1 MYRGRRLISTSP
13 QLPVVEEPQGVKEK
27 HRIRFLCWNVGGLS
41 DVLFTEL
48 QQWLEKPANQHI
60 KIITLQETHWD
71 FSGDWTTSKWHFCH
85 SATGRKGSGGI
96 LIGIRSDL
104 ASAQDI
110 RWSEAEPGRLLQ
122 QVRCFLEKQ
131 QMDVVG
137 FYQFAFLQKAGMTEH
152 IMTQRR
158 QLTNKLDAL
167 LASLPARSQILLGGD
182 FNTSLSRESGIC
194 GYGLLDRELSD
205 KERQDQGRL
214 MQVLQR
220 HKLTALNTW
229 GKKKTAATYVHAKG
243 GSQIDYV
250 CARRAVV
257 DGIAKSTKPVDTE
270 MAGWRTTGHKLLL
283 GSIPHRWTPWKRS
296 RKALKIDPGKEGDDT
311 RLREHLSSSVPC
323 SIMQLRDAVHLAGGV
338 APDRV
343 VRPELSPVAM
353 DIRTCWQ
360 LRRKVRVAQTLLGA
374 GFIFVFRYFRQRLA
388 YMKAHRAL
396 KKALRARKR
405 QRLLDMLQQA
415 EMAAKRHDVRGLY
428 GVVNLLCPNKHRQR
442 IRLRDAAGQLMSGL
456 EDCRALAEYAR
467 GLFMAPD
474 SDPLPLLKVST
485 DMLRLERWQ
494 RAAQQLKAEKAAPYG
509 TPPLR
514 NWKQHS
520 QVIAPLLHKTAVQ
533 ALCRDDPCIPLE
545 WTEVQLAWLAKPKK
559 CEYAGESEDGGLMSG
574 DTKMFMSVLKEATH
588 GYVMAGL
595 LEVPQFA
602 YRQLSSTI
610 DALLRGSQHCAMVR
624 ALTGQVNTDVATR
637 LAIGEV
643 PEITGGLMISRLDL
657 AKAFDCMPFGV
668 MYTSLREIGIP
679 DELARL
685 VVETHRQ
692 STCVVRHSG
701 TSIRISMKRGL
712 RQGCPLAPS
721 VFTAWTISLCR
732 MLGSEWCREHA
743 SLFADD
749 VHGHWIIRTCEQFQ
763 LARLSALKLIEAL
776 HRSGMKV
783 SYDKSEAVLL
793 LRGRAA
799 TGLKQKFVPWSKDK
813 YVLLLGTDSC
823 TGREVMLPVTDK
835 LEYLG
840 AVLSYGPMES
850 QTVQARAAKAWSN
863 FTKLGPVLRTS
874 SSFSTR
880 QKLRVFQ
887 ACVVPALLY
896 GIIGVGITAAS
907 LRLVQSTFSR
917 MLRKIL
923 RIHEHGVSNEEVLQ
937 RAGLQPVEQLRSLL
951 QGKARAL
958 AVDGHQSIA
967 LREPAQ
973 HRLKDIENELHRI
986 EHLPKAGLIEI
997 DKTGEAVICPQ
1008 CGLEFHNQ
1016 KSLEAHYTAKHAHV
1030 HRDART
1036 SFDRR
1041 EHTLFG
1047 LPQCR
1052 LCRQTL
1058 YDWASMERHITEGRC
1073 PRLKQAAAQGR
1084 SISDVMQQ
1092 VLQDEKFRHPSPL
1105 RRS

>member
-1 MYRGRRLISTSP
+1 M
-13 QLPVVEEPQGVKEK
+13 
-27 HRIRFLCWNVGGLS
+27 
-41 DVLFTEL
+41 
-48 QQWLEKPANQHI
+48 
-60 KIITLQETHWD
+60 
-71 FSGDWTTSKWHFCH
+71 
-85 SATGRKGSGGI
+85 
-96 LIGIRSDL
+96 
-104 ASAQDI
+104 
-110 RWSEAEPGRLLQ
+110 
-122 QVRCFLEKQ
+122 
-131 QMDVVG
+131 
-137 FYQFAFLQKAGMTEH
+137 
-152 IMTQRR
+152 
-158 QLTNKLDAL
+158 
-167 LASLPARSQILLGGD
+167 
-182 FNTSLSRESGIC
+182 
-194 GYGLLDRELSD
+194 
-205 KERQDQGRL
+205 
-214 MQVLQR
+214 
-220 HKLTALNTW
+220 
-229 GKKKTAATYVHAKG
+229 HAKG

-388 YMKAHRAL
+388 YMKAHRAQ

-657 AKAFDCMPFGV
+657 AKAFDCMPFG
-668 MYTSLREIGIP
+668 L
-679 DELARL
+679 
-685 VVETHRQ
+685 
-692 STCVVRHSG
+692 
-701 TSIRISMKRGL
+701 
-712 RQGCPLAPS
+712 
-721 VFTAWTISLCR
+721 
-732 MLGSEWCREHA
+732 
-743 SLFADD
+743 
-749 VHGHWIIRTCEQFQ
+749 
-763 LARLSALKLIEAL
+763 
-776 HRSGMKV
+776 
-783 SYDKSEAVLL
+783 
-793 LRGRAA
+793 
-799 TGLKQKFVPWSKDK
+799 
-813 YVLLLGTDSC
+813 
-823 TGREVMLPVTDK
+823 
-835 LEYLG
+835 
-840 AVLSYGPMES
+840 
-850 QTVQARAAKAWSN
+850 
-863 FTKLGPVLRTS
+863 
-874 SSFSTR
+874 
-880 QKLRVFQ
+880 
-887 ACVVPALLY
+887 
-896 GIIGVGITAAS
+896 
-907 LRLVQSTFSR
+907 
-917 MLRKIL
+917 
-923 RIHEHGVSNEEVLQ
+923 
-937 RAGLQPVEQLRSLL
+937 
-951 QGKARAL
+951 
-958 AVDGHQSIA
+958 
-967 LREPAQ
+967 
-973 HRLKDIENELHRI
+973 
-986 EHLPKAGLIEI
+986 
-997 DKTGEAVICPQ
+997 
-1008 CGLEFHNQ
+1008 
-1016 KSLEAHYTAKHAHV
+1016 
-1030 HRDART
+1030 
-1036 SFDRR
+1036 
-1041 EHTLFG
+1041 
-1047 LPQCR
+1047 
-1052 LCRQTL
+1052 
-1058 YDWASMERHITEGRC
+1058 
-1073 PRLKQAAAQGR
+1073 
-1084 SISDVMQQ
+1084 
-1092 VLQDEKFRHPSPL
+1092 
-1105 RRS
+1105 